1 MSGDEQYDSDSTGY
15 TCGIEEE
22 EQVIPE
28 PKKKTGR
35 VFTEKARVALT
46 TGRENYNAMRRQ
58 RKLDN
63 ELKLEEQ
70 RQERLVQYE
79 ENIKKKAMSIRKR
92 EIKSDY
98 LTLIEDDDTPDDVI
112 QDMMKALKQRQ
123 NKTQIPQAIPQT
135 RRVPQPQ
142 IPEYRFV

>member
-1 MSGDEQYDSDSTGY
+1 MSGDEQYDSDSTG
-15 TCGIEEE
+15 TTGDIEEE
-22 EQVIPE
+22 EQVITE
-28 PKKKTGR
+28 PKKKSGR
-35 VFTEKARVALT
+35 IFTEKARQALT
-46 TGRENYNAMRRQ
+46 TGRESYNAMRRQ

-79 ENIKKKAMSIRKR
+79 ANIKKKAMAIRKR
-92 EIKSDY
+92 EIKHDY
-98 LTLIEDDDTPDDVI
+98 LTLIEDDDTPDEII

-135 RRVPQPQ
+135 RRVPQRQ
-142 IPEYRFV
+142 IPEFIFV